1 MARAL
6 HLTHDELYEMVKL
19 YDLLRDMDF
28 ELTDKQVDVL
38 DRLQEMETGFSAED
52 VEQCIIDGNDY
63 KDCVDHMVATTDFEE
78 PTTALLPEGD
88 LIAEVLQITALLG
101 GTCTRQETLNSQ
113 GRSSKQIII
122 EYDVKQR
129 TNNS

>member
-28 ELTDKQVDVL
+28 ELSSKQVDVL
-38 DRLQEMETGFSAED
+38 DRLQSMESGYGAED

-63 KDCVDHMVATTDFEE
+63 KDCVDRMVESM
-78 PTTALLPEGD
+78 
-88 LIAEVLQITALLG
+88 EV
-101 GTCTRQETLNSQ
+101 SQ
-113 GRSSKQIII
+113 
-122 EYDVKQR
+122 
-129 TNNS
+129 

>member
-38 DRLQEMETGFSAED
+38 DRLQSMETGFGAED
-52 VEQCIIDGNDY
+52 VEECIIQGNDY
-63 KDCVDHMVATTDFEE
+63 KDCVDRMV
-78 PTTALLPEGD
+78 
-88 LIAEVLQITALLG
+88 
-101 GTCTRQETLNSQ
+101 ETMA
-113 GRSSKQIII
+113 
-122 EYDVKQR
+122 EYDKWGNIKR
-129 TNNS
+129 